1 MTLSSFSVQRSKS
14 LYEQTYEALRASI
27 LSGDLA
33 PGQRLVETQLAERL
47 QVSRTPIRE
56 AMRQL
61 QRDTLVTA
69 DSSGGLRVASL
80 SVEDVIQLYDCRLAL
95 EQFAVQGACQHATP
109 EQVRSLEQLVA
120 QSETLSKAQTEYS
133 PEMLDLDYRFHRLI
147 AESSGNRWLV
157 SLLDQVFDKMALLRV
172 QTTRRN
178 PRVLEIRQEHRQIFE
193 AIQVG
198 WRSHAEADINRAIA
212 AIRTHLVASQ
222 ARVTQE
228 VESLQPGNEET
239 E

>member
-1 MTLSSFSVQRSKS
+1 MTLSSLSVQRSKS

-33 PGQRLVETQLAERL
+33 PGQRLIETQLAEQLR
-47 QVSRTPIRE
+47 VSRTPIRE

-109 EQVRSLEQLVA
+109 DQVRSLEQLVA

-193 AIQVG
+193 AIQTG
-198 WRSHAEADINRAIA
+198 WRSHAEADIDGAIA
-212 AIRTHLVASQ
+212 AIRAHLVASQ
-222 ARVTQE
+222 SRVTQE
-228 VESLQPGNEET
+228 VESLSTGME
-239 E
+239 